1 MYSDFDS
8 SSGPEDFVKTVL
20 SWSFETFQEPL
31 SIALEQPPLPRMEEN
46 IIQYY
51 YNFLPFILEESRSII
66 AEGLEKVSLL
76 TEASRK
82 SEKKKKTSQLNE
94 AKPFDLVLK
103 KKPRFPQNEGNPLSM
118 AFTGAIPE
126 KIEHGRSMN
135 VLLLKTKKNGGLPEK
150 RFLALASENANS
162 TELFLKIILTYSD
175 FKDYH
180 PYFEEGARWHAHYLG
195 SLISEERM
203 YDACLVATDTP
214 CIRQIARS
222 QIPQPRFVA
231 SPAGLADLNLS
242 QKRAVS
248 AFMNAREQ
256 STLLLQGPPGTGKT
270 TTLVSLLKEI
280 AGKNKRVLVSAH
292 SNKGVQVLA
301 LRALKDI
308 ADVPMI
314 LLGVEGKITP
324 ELKPIFLNRWHD
336 VIATHLSI
344 HRNELELLAED
355 EFPEVKITR
364 QTILLNI
371 ENNIQSALQQLNRF
385 GLILSKLTTVTA
397 RTTLFGL
404 SANPFCTADFERLEQ
419 FINSVKLQPH
429 AKEKWMMLHDA
440 LVVLQDKWNK
450 IKKYNLEKYLL
461 NYARVVF
468 ATLITSGRDSMLSMD
483 PIDFLLVDEAAQ
495 SVEAATLIPMRY
507 KPRKVLLVGDTKQ
520 LPATVI
526 SKTLD
531 DAPRGNE
538 VKNYKWSMMWRLIE
552 ENDQPSLML
561 TEQYRMHPHIC
572 QWPSSQYYADRLIT
586 SPKILPMKP
595 LSSVG
600 ITSRPYAIY
609 QVSGQDVQDD
619 LSHSIC
625 NKQEANYVVKIIR
638 LIRSEYNEGNIGVIT
653 PYVAQKRLIS
663 EHLSRERHLLKSVD
677 VNTVDG
683 FQGDERDI
691 IIISFTRTHVSEFL
705 KEFRRLNVAITRPK
719 SCLIILSS
727 FVSLSGDIK
736 QMIDDAIIRNVLY
749 YERELKSVLANTVV
763 SVASG
768 ESSSSRLPLSS
779 FAWRGDAES
788 QFMYAQELE
797 AKSKPMAFI
806 WYRRAAENEHAAA
819 QHYISL
825 VYLSGNAFT
834 EEDAW
839 LGILWLQ
846 KSACGHYPQAQYD
859 FAMHY
864 LEGKVIAK
872 NVVNAIYWAELASQN
887 NYIYAI
893 LFMAKCYEEGI
904 LIEKNENK
912 AQNYY
917 RQAAHLGNTDS
928 MLKLATRLSKGTND
942 NKREAIKWYRRL
954 AQDGHSAAYYP
965 LAELLNHTANKQVEA
980 LTWYLRASDGGHTK
994 AQVEAGMRLKEGLYG
1009 CKINVPKAMVYFKLA
1024 AVAGDIEA
1032 QFIYA
1037 NALKDGNGVA
1047 INMNDAAVFF
1057 KKAANNGH
1065 VEAQYQYAFLLE
1077 KGSRHEAYLYYKKAA
1092 KEDHRL
1098 AQYACIL
1105 YQVEFNCDLSDCLT
1119 FCQRLVSECG
1129 PEIQFIYARLLHS
1142 GIAGRTDKV
1151 KAFHYYSVLAK
1162 SNHFEAQYYC
1172 GLILEEGSVSI
1183 AQDLSLARHYYEK
1196 CAEYVP
1202 LAKLRLARLLLQD
1215 KYYELN
1221 AKKAVDMLMF
1231 FCDNIQKKNVAA
1243 AATIEQQLDRL
1254 TQKNQLFDLSSFIA
1268 SIDTLSVYVN
1278 YRLGMMFKEGDRV
1291 IQSDSRAMLFFKKA
1305 ADAGHVEAQYQ
1316 YAFLLDKGS
1325 RHEAYLYYKKA
1336 AKEDHRLAQ
1345 YACVYYQTQYSRDL
1359 NDCLALCEKLSCTGE
1374 SSPKFLSA
1382 KLNLARLLLQD
1393 KDYLKNERKAL
1404 EILGFY
1410 SADSERPDVAHPLQP
1425 DIVCQLK
1432 QLSLNDNN
1440 FDLLIASIH
1449 TPSVNAN
1456 YVFGMYF
1463 KEKKPPIG
1471 NNLKAMTFLRKAADA
1486 DHVEAQYQY
1495 ALLKEKESAQ
1505 EAYAYYKKAAK
1516 GKHFLAQYASIRYQ
1530 LQFKCDLVDCLNF
1543 CEQLSIDR
1551 NFPFKFV
1558 LARLLDSGI
1567 ANSRDKAK
1575 AYYYYSEAAKA
1586 GHRLA
1591 YYFCANMLVEGNGV
1605 DKNLSLA
1612 LKYYTE
1618 CSDDY
1623 FEAKLR
1629 LACLLLECRNCSSD
1643 KMLIAEKEKQAV
1655 DLLKSYYEHYEDKK
1669 LHFLNAAEQNV
1680 ETIINKLHGNVSMLI
1695 PQICTQSIEAN
1706 YYLGRIFE
1714 EGKGVP
1720 IDVERALYH
1729 YRCAG
1734 TSHVDA
1740 QYRMGYIHEFGI
1752 GNVER
1757 NKGLAREFYQQA
1769 ADGGHKWAAKRLTL
1783 YYSFFSI
1790 LSDVSDAALIEE
1802 KKDVPP
1808 IDQKK
1813 DNCLIM

>member
-8 SSGPEDFVKTVL
+8 SSPKDFVKTVL
-20 SWSFETFQEPL
+20 SWSFETFKTPL
-31 SIALEQPPLPRMEEN
+31 FIALAQPALPRSEEN
-46 IIQYY
+46 ITQYY
-51 YNFLPFILEESRSII
+51 HNFLPFILEESRAII
-66 AEGLEKVSLL
+66 AEGLEKASLL

-82 SEKKKKTSQLNE
+82 SQKKRKTSPLNE
-94 AKPFDLVLK
+94 AKPFNLTLK
-103 KKPRFPQNEGNPLSM
+103 KNPRFPQNEGNPLSM
-118 AFTGAIPE
+118 VFTGAIPE

-135 VLLLKTKKNGGLPEK
+135 VLLLKTRKNGAFPEK
-150 RFLALASENANS
+150 QFLALASENTTS
-162 TELFLKIILTYSD
+162 TELFLKIILTRAE
-175 FKDYH
+175 FWDYDTC
-180 PYFEEGARWHAHYLG
+180 FQEGARWHAHYLG

-222 QIPQPRFVA
+222 QISEPHFVA
-231 SPAGLADLNLS
+231 SPAGLPDLNLS
-242 QKRAVS
+242 QKRAIS

-280 AGKNKRVLVSAH
+280 AGKNKRVLMSAH

-314 LLGVEGKITP
+314 LVGVEGKIPP

-336 VIATHLSI
+336 VIATHLLT
-344 HRNELELLAED
+344 HHNELELLAEG
-355 EFPEVKITR
+355 EFSEIRVTIHH
-364 QTILLNI
+364 ILLNI
-371 ENNIQSALQQLNRF
+371 ENNIQSVLQQLNKF
-385 GLILSKLTTVTA
+385 GLILTKLTTMTA
-397 RTTLFGL
+397 RATLLEL
-404 SANPFCTADFERLEQ
+404 SANPFCAADFERLEQ
-419 FINSVKLQPH
+419 FIYSVRLEPH
-429 AKEKWMMLHDA
+429 AKEKWMLLHGA
-440 LVVLQDKWNK
+440 LVILQEKWNK

-468 ATLITSGRDSMLSMD
+468 ATLITSGRDSMLNMN

-531 DAPRGNE
+531 DAPRDTE
-538 VKNYKWSMMWRLIE
+538 TKNYKWSMMWRLIE
-552 ENDQPSLML
+552 ENKQPSLML

-595 LSSVG
+595 LSNMG

-625 NKQEANYVVKIIR
+625 NKEEANYVVKIIG
-638 LIRSEYNEGNIGVIT
+638 LIRSECSESNIGVIT
-653 PYVAQKRLIS
+653 PYVAQKRLIN
-663 EHLSRERHLLKSVD
+663 EHLNRERCLLKSVD

-691 IIISFTRTHVSEFL
+691 IIISFTRTHVSQFL

-719 SCLIILSS
+719 SCLIILGSP
-727 FVSLSGDIK
+727 SLISGDINE
-736 QMIDDAIIRNVLY
+736 MIKDAKMRNVLY
-749 YERELKSVLANTVV
+749 SEPELKSILAHRIV

-768 ESSSSRLPLSS
+768 QSSASSIDLRLS
-779 FAWRGDAES
+779 AWRGDAES
-788 QFMYAQELE
+788 QFMYAQRLE
-797 AKSKPMAFI
+797 AIDKPMAFI
-806 WYRRAAENEHAAA
+806 WYRRAAENEHTAA

-846 KSACGHYPQAQYD
+846 KSARGHYPQAQYD

-864 LEGKVIAK
+864 LEGRVIAK
-872 NVVNAIYWAELASQN
+872 NVVNALYWAELASQN

-942 NKREAIKWYRRL
+942 NKRESIKWYRRL
-954 AQDGHSAAYYP
+954 AQDGHSTAYYP
-965 LAELLNHTANKQVEA
+965 LAELLKNVSNNQREA
-980 LTWYLRASDGGHTK
+980 LTWYLKAADEGDTK
-994 AQVEAGMRLKEGLYG
+994 AQFEVGMRLKEGLYG
-1009 CKINVPKAMVYFKLA
+1009 CKIDIPKSMAYFKSA
-1024 AVAGDIEA
+1024 AMAGHLEA

-1037 NALKDGNGVA
+1037 TALKEGNGVVVNEKEA
-1047 INMNDAAVFF
+1047 KIYF
-1057 KKAANNGH
+1057 KKAADKGH
-1065 VEAQYQYAFLLE
+1065 VEAQYQYALLKE
-1077 KGSRHEAYLYYKKAA
+1077 RESRYDAYLYYRKAA
-1092 KEDHRL
+1092 QENHTL
-1098 AQYACIL
+1098 AQYACIF
-1105 YQVEFNCDLSDCLT
+1105 YQIEFNRDLSYCLS
-1119 FCQRLVSECG
+1119 FCQKIVAEGNLQ
-1129 PEIQFIYARLLHS
+1129 IQFIYAYLLHS

-1151 KAFHYYSVLAK
+1151 KAFQYYSLLAK

-1172 GLILEEGSVSI
+1172 GLILEEGAVAI
-1183 AQDLSLARHYYEK
+1183 AQDLLLARHYYEQ
-1196 CAEYVP
+1196 CADHVP
-1202 LAKLRLARLLLQD
+1202 LAKLRLARLLLHD
-1215 KYYELN
+1215 KDHELH
-1221 AKKAVDMLMF
+1221 AKEAIDMLIF
-1231 FCDNIQKKNVAA
+1231 FCDNIQKKKVAEGS
-1243 AATIEQQLDRL
+1243 TIGQQLDCL
-1254 TQKNQLFDLSSFIA
+1254 TQKNPPFDLSGFIA
-1268 SIDTLSVYVN
+1268 SIGTRSVYAN
-1278 YRLGMMFKEGDRV
+1278 YRLGMMFKEGSLV
-1291 IQSDSRAMLFFKKA
+1291 AQSDSRAILFLKKA

-1316 YAFLLDKGS
+1316 YAVLVEKES
-1325 RHEAYLYYKKA
+1325 RHNAYLYYKKA
-1336 AKEDHRLAQ
+1336 AQEGHTLAQ
-1345 YACVYYQTQYSRDL
+1345 HACVCYQTQYNCDL
-1359 NDCLALCEKLSCTGE
+1359 NDCLVLCEKLSCQGE
-1374 SSPKFLSA
+1374 ASPKFLIV

-1393 KDYLKNERKAL
+1393 KDYLRNEKKAL

-1410 SADSERPDVAHPLQP
+1410 GADSEKS
-1425 DIVCQLK
+1425 DIGHQLK
-1432 QLSLNDNN
+1432 QLNLNDNN
-1440 FDLLIASIH
+1440 FDFLIASIH

-1456 YVFGMYF
+1456 YVFGLYF
-1463 KEKKPPIG
+1463 KEKRLAIA

-1486 DHVEAQYQY
+1486 GHVEAQYQY
-1495 ALLKEKESAQ
+1495 ALLKEKESTQ

-1516 GKHFLAQYASIRYQ
+1516 GNHFLARYASIRYQ

-1543 CEQLSIDR
+1543 CEQLSIDK
-1551 NFPFKFV
+1551 NFPFKFI

-1567 ANSRDKAK
+1567 ANKIDKVK
-1575 AYYYYSEAAKA
+1575 AYYYYSEAAKE

-1591 YYFCANMLVEGNGV
+1591 YYFCANMLVEGSGV
-1605 DKNLSLA
+1605 DKNISLA

-1618 CSDDY
+1618 CSVDY

-1629 LACLLLECRNCSSD
+1629 LACLLLEYRNCSPD
-1643 KMLIAEKEKQAV
+1643 KALIAEKERQAV
-1655 DLLKSYYEHYEDKK
+1655 DLLKFYYERYEDKTSQ
-1669 LHFLNAAEQNV
+1669 FLNAAEQNV
-1680 ETIINKLHGNVSMLI
+1680 EAMMNRSQGNTTAFI
-1695 PQICTQSIEAN
+1695 RQISTQSAEAN
-1706 YYLGRIFE
+1706 YYLGRILE

-1720 IDVERALYH
+1720 MNAERAIYH
-1729 YRCAG
+1729 YRCA
-1734 TSHVDA
+1734 TVSHVDA
-1740 QYRMGYIHEFGI
+1740 YYRMGYIHEFGV

-1757 NKGLAREFYQQA
+1757 NRGLAREFYQQA
-1769 ADGGHKWAAKRLTL
+1769 ADRGHELAAKRLSL
-1783 YYSFFSI
+1783 SYSLFSI
-1790 LSDVSDAALIEE
+1790 FSDISDTVLIEE
-1802 KKDVPP
+1802 KKEVP
-1808 IDQKK
+1808 IAEKK
-1813 DNCLIM
+1813 DDNCLIM

>member
-66 AEGLEKVSLL
+66 AEGLEGLEKVSLL

-82 SEKKKKTSQLNE
+82 SEKKKKTSHLNE

-175 FKDYH
+175 FEDYH

-344 HRNELELLAED
+344 HRNELELLAEG
-355 EFPEVKITR
+355 EFSEVKITR

-385 GLILSKLTTVTA
+385 GLILSKFTTVTA

-429 AKEKWMMLHDA
+429 VKERWMMLHDA

-736 QMIDDAIIRNVLY
+736 QMIDDASIRNVLY
-749 YERELKSVLANTVV
+749 YELELKSVLANRIV

-768 ESSSSRLPLSS
+768 ESSSSRLPLGSS
-779 FAWRGDAES
+779 AWRGDAES

-797 AKSKPMAFI
+797 AKDKPMAFI

-1037 NALKDGNGVA
+1037 TALKDGNGVA

-1077 KGSRHEAYLYYKKAA
+1077 
-1092 KEDHRL
+1092 
-1098 AQYACIL
+1098 
-1105 YQVEFNCDLSDCLT
+1105 
-1119 FCQRLVSECG
+1119 
-1129 PEIQFIYARLLHS
+1129 
-1142 GIAGRTDKV
+1142 
-1151 KAFHYYSVLAK
+1151 
-1162 SNHFEAQYYC
+1162 
-1172 GLILEEGSVSI
+1172 
-1183 AQDLSLARHYYEK
+1183 
-1196 CAEYVP
+1196 
-1202 LAKLRLARLLLQD
+1202 
-1215 KYYELN
+1215 
-1221 AKKAVDMLMF
+1221 
-1231 FCDNIQKKNVAA
+1231 
-1243 AATIEQQLDRL
+1243 
-1254 TQKNQLFDLSSFIA
+1254 
-1268 SIDTLSVYVN
+1268 
-1278 YRLGMMFKEGDRV
+1278 
-1291 IQSDSRAMLFFKKA
+1291 
-1305 ADAGHVEAQYQ
+1305 
-1316 YAFLLDKGS
+1316 KGS

-1425 DIVCQLK
+1425 DIVYQLK

-1591 YYFCANMLVEGNGV
+1591 YYFCANMLAEGNGV

-1655 DLLKSYYEHYEDKK
+1655 YLLKSYYEHYEDKK

-1769 ADGGHKWAAKRLTL
+1769 ADRGHELAAKRLTL

-1808 IDQKK
+1808 TEQKK